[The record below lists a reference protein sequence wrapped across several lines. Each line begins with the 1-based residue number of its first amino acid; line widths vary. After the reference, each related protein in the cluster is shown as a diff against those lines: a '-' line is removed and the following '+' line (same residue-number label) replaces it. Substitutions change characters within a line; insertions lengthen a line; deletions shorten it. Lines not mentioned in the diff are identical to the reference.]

1 MSTATIL
8 VVDDEPQIRRVMR
21 TSLSTNGYA
30 VIEARSGEEALEIL
44 RKERPDLV
52 LLDLNMPG
60 IGGLQTCREIRDQ
73 SDVAIIMLTVRNTEN
88 DKVLALDAGADD
100 YVAKPFRMDELFAR
114 IRAALRRTASGEP
127 VPAFVSRDLEIDF
140 ERRRVLVQ
148 GQSVRLTPKAFELL
162 RQLVASQGKPIEHR
176 RLLQAV
182 WGPDYGDEAEY
193 LRVFIN
199 QLRKKIEPDPSHPK
213 YLHTEPWVGYRFEP
227 PALPRSKAKKK

>member
-1 MSTATIL
+1 MSTVTIL

-44 RKERPDLV
+44 RKERPELV
-52 LLDLNMPG
+52 LLDVNMPG

-100 YVAKPFRMDELFAR
+100 YVAKPFSMEELFAR

-127 VPAFVSRDLEIDF
+127 VPAFVSSDLEIDF
-140 ERRRVLVQ
+140 ERRKVFVQ
-148 GQSVRLTPKAFELL
+148 GQAVRLTPKEFELL
-162 RQLVASQGKPIEHR
+162 RELVANQGKPIEHR

-199 QLRKKIEPDPSHPK
+199 QLRKKIEPDPAHPK

-227 PALPRSKAKKK
+227 PSPLPAKAKKK